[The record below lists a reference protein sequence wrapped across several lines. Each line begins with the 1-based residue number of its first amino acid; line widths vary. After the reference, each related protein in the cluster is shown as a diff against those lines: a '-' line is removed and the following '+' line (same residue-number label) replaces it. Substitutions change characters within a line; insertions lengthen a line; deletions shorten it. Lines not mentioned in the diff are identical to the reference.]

1 MLGTLVMNSFSK
13 AFINGALHWGG
24 GGGGCSKE
32 KGDQSFY
39 YRIIW

>member
-24 GGGGCSKE
+24 VTKKRGISRFLIV
-32 KGDQSFY
+32 SFGKK
-39 YRIIW
+39 

>member
-24 GGGGCSKE
+24 GGVTKKRGISRFLIV
-32 KGDQSFY
+32 SFGKK
-39 YRIIW
+39 